1 MTSRT
6 PSERSK
12 GKSKIKDVPKG
23 SPQPATVYPFSAI
36 VGQDEM
42 KLALI
47 LNVIDPS
54 IGGALLMGHRGT
66 GKSTTVRALA
76 ELLSRIFV
84 VRGCPYNCD
93 PNDQA
98 RLCKDCAELLAATGQ
113 LPREKVPVP
122 VIDLP
127 LGATEDRV
135 CGSIDIERALKHGI
149 KAFEPG
155 LLARANRGFLY
166 IDEVNLLE
174 DHLVDLLLDVAVTG
188 RNQVERE
195 NISVEHA
202 ASFVLIGS
210 GNPEEGELRPQ
221 LLDRFGLFVE
231 VRTENDIDHRV
242 AIVEQRDAFE
252 RQPEAFREGEKPKL
266 EQLRRRVERARSSF
280 GAVKVEPGTLRQ
292 IAELCSELKVDGHRG
307 ELTIMRAARALA
319 AFSGRKRVS
328 EEDVRRV
335 STLALRHRLHRDPLA
350 ETAGSSRVEEALDKV
365 FQTARASTADHSS
378 AAPRGGSPAKASRNA
393 EGRNG
398 SESDAAIK
406 APPAVDA
413 KIPKLAVADS
423 AIVRRVKK
431 IPSAGRQPSL
441 SRSVFNNRR
450 GRYARAVTTKTV
462 GASIALLATLRAAL
476 VNGSD
481 MRSDNLR
488 YKQFADKNGRLF
500 VFVIDTSGSMAR
512 NRINQAKGALVRL
525 LAQSYVNRDSVAIV
539 SFKGTSAEVVL
550 SPTRS
555 IIRARRS
562 LDFLTMGGGTPLCA
576 GLSCAFDLASREKL
590 RSRRAIQLLVF
601 TDGNANVPLSGNGFT
616 DRIRRQRAI
625 KIELQHLGAEFER
638 SGVSVAVIDTR
649 RWPEGDDDP
658 GGLAATLRASL
669 LRLDPQPEQLL
680 P

>member
-1 MTSRT
+1 MTSRRS
-6 PSERSK
+6 SERSK
-12 GKSKIKDVPKG
+12 GMSKRKDVPKG
-23 SPQPATVYPFSAI
+23 SPPATVYPFSAI

-98 RLCKDCAELLAATGQ
+98 RLCKDCAGLSAATGQ
-113 LPREKVPVP
+113 LRREKVPVP

-231 VRTENDIDHRV
+231 VRTENDIDQRV

-252 RQPEAFREGEKPKL
+252 RQPEAFREAEKPKL
-266 EQLRRRVERARSSF
+266 EQLRRRVERARSNF

-319 AFSGRKRVS
+319 AFSGRKKVS
-328 EEDVRRV
+328 EQDVRRV
-335 STLALRHRLHRDPLA
+335 SILALRHRLHRDPLA

-365 FQTARASTADHSS
+365 FQTARASAAVDHSS
-378 AAPRGGSPAKASRNA
+378 AASRGGSPAKTPRNT

-398 SESDAAIK
+398 SESEAAIRT
-406 APPAVDA
+406 PPAVDA

-423 AIVRRVKK
+423 ALVRRVEK
-431 IPSAGRQPSL
+431 IPAAGRQPSL

-481 MRSDNLR
+481 LRREHLR
-488 YKQFADKNGRLF
+488 YKRFADKNGRLF

-512 NRINQAKGALVRL
+512 NRINQAKGALLRL

-539 SFKGTSAEVVL
+539 SFKGTSGEVVL

-562 LDFLTMGGGTPLCA
+562 LDLLTMGGGTPLCA
-576 GLSCAFDLASREKL
+576 GLSCAFDLANREKL

-616 DRIRRQRAI
+616 DRIRRQQAI
-625 KIELQHLGAEFER
+625 ETELQHLGTEFER

-649 RWPEGDDDP
+649 RWPGGDDDP
-658 GGLAATLRASL
+658 GGLAAMLRASL
-669 LRLDPQPEQLL
+669 LRLEPQPEQLL